1 MGDLAPAVDRGAS
14 LTASIPGRSVPRRGR
29 RCVARMRPLLGTLVE
44 IRAGG
49 AAARVA
55 RGIAA
60 AFAAIER
67 VQRLMSFH
75 EAGSDVSRINS
86 TPVGRDVTVDRE
98 TYGVLR
104 YALDLGHRSGGA
116 FDIAVAP
123 SLVSAGFLPYPA
135 LGGLLPQRV
144 DNANHPARF
153 SDLELLPDCGVHWR
167 KKGWID
173 LGGIAK
179 GYAVD
184 VAVAALRSHGIT
196 HGLVNAGGDLRG
208 FGNRPWPIRIRAPE
222 QPETLFDVG
231 SLCDAA
237 IATSAGYLG
246 GRRVGSRVVDPIVDP
261 GSGNCVAWNASVSVV
276 ASQCMAA
283 DALTKV
289 VRLAPAALPALLEH
303 YDAQAVLANDLGV
316 HSCGRNRL
324 QGDPPAIR
332 RVR

>member
-1 MGDLAPAVDRGAS
+1 MQL
-14 LTASIPGRSVPRRGR
+14 RSSSMPRRGR

-49 AAARVA
+49 TAARA
-55 RGIAA
+55 AGGIAA

-86 TPVGRDVTVDRE
+86 TPVGREVAVDPE
-98 TYGVLR
+98 TYHVLR
-104 YALDLGHRSGGA
+104 HALDLGHRSGGA

-123 SLVSAGFLPYPA
+123 RLVSAGFLPYPA
-135 LGGLLPQRV
+135 LGGLLPQSV
-144 DNANHPARF
+144 GDANHPARF
-153 SDLELLPDCGVHWR
+153 SDLELLADCGVRWR

-208 FGNRPWPIRIRAPE
+208 FGDRPWPIRIRAPE
-222 QPETLFDVG
+222 KLETLFDVG
-231 SLCDAA
+231 GLRDAA
-237 IATSAGYLG
+237 IATSAGYPG
-246 GRRVGSRVVDPIVDP
+246 GRGAGSPGVDPIVDP
-261 GSGNCVAWNASVSVV
+261 ASGDCVAWNASISVV
-276 ASQCMAA
+276 ASHCMAA

-303 YDAQAVLANDLGV
+303 YDAQAVLADDLGV
-316 HSCGRNRL
+316 RSSGRNRL
-324 QGDPPAIR
+324 QRDPSATR
-332 RVR
+332 SVR

>member
-1 MGDLAPAVDRGAS
+1 
-14 LTASIPGRSVPRRGR
+14 
-29 RCVARMRPLLGTLVE
+29 MRPLLGTLVE

-49 AAARVA
+49 PESRVND
-55 RGIAA
+55 GIAA

-75 EAGSDVSRINS
+75 DAGSDVSRINAA
-86 TPVGRDVTVDRE
+86 PAGLEVAVDPE
-98 TYGVLR
+98 TYCVLR
-104 YALDLGHRSGGA
+104 YALDLRERSDGA
-116 FDIAVAP
+116 FDITIAP
-123 SLVSAGFLPYPA
+123 SLVAAGFLPYPRLA
-135 LGGLLPQRV
+135 AAQV
-144 DNANHPARF
+144 DSARF
-153 SDLELLPDCGVHWR
+153 SDLELLPDCAVRWR

-196 HGLVNAGGDLRG
+196 HGLVNAGGDLRS

-276 ASQCMAA
+276 ASHCMAA

-303 YDAQAVLANDLGV
+303 YDAQAVLANDRGV
-316 HSCGRNRL
+316 RSCGRNRL

>member
-1 MGDLAPAVDRGAS
+1 MPE
-14 LTASIPGRSVPRRGR
+14 RSMPRRGG
-29 RCVARMRPLLGTLVE
+29 RCIARMRPSLGTLVE

-49 AAARVA
+49 AATRVA
-55 RGIAA
+55 GGIAA

-75 EAGSDVSRINS
+75 DAGSDVSRINS
-86 TPVGRDVTVDRE
+86 TPVGREVAVDRE

-104 YALDLGHRSGGA
+104 HALDLGHRSGGA
-116 FDIAVAP
+116 FDITIAP
-123 SLVSAGFLPYPA
+123 SLVSAGFLPYPP
-135 LGGLLPQRV
+135 LNGLLPEGA
-144 DNANHPARF
+144 DDAIHSARF
-153 SDLELLPDCGVHWR
+153 SDLELLSDCAVRWR

-184 VAVAALRSHGIT
+184 VAVAVLRSHGIT

-208 FGNRPWPIRIRAPE
+208 FGDRLWPIRIRAPE
-222 QPETLFDVG
+222 RPETLFDVG
-231 SLCDAA
+231 GLCDAA
-237 IATSAGYLG
+237 IATSAGYPG
-246 GRRVGSRVVDPIVDP
+246 GRSAGSRVVDPIVDP
-261 GSGNCVAWNASVSVV
+261 GSGSCVAWNASVSVV
-276 ASQCMAA
+276 ASHCMAA

-303 YDAQAVLANDLGV
+303 YEAQAVLADDLGV
-316 HSCGRNRL
+316 RSCGRKWL
-324 QGDPPAIR
+324 QSDPPAIR

>member
-1 MGDLAPAVDRGAS
+1 MGDLAPA
-14 LTASIPGRSVPRRGR
+14 
-29 RCVARMRPLLGTLVE
+29 ARMRPLLGTLVE

-49 AAARVA
+49 GGARVGGA
-55 RGIAA
+55 IAA

-75 EAGSDVSRINS
+75 DAHSDVSRING
-86 TPVGRDVTVDRE
+86 TPVGRAVAVDRE

-104 YALDLGHRSGGA
+104 YALDLGRRSAGA

-123 SLVSAGFLPYPA
+123 SLVSAGFLPHPA
-135 LGGLLPQRV
+135 PGGQFSDGADDAV
-144 DNANHPARF
+144 HSARF
-153 SDLELLPDCGVHWR
+153 SDLELLSDNAVRWR
-167 KKGWID
+167 RKGWID

-196 HGLVNAGGDLRG
+196 RGLVNAGGDLRG
-208 FGNRPWPIRIRAPE
+208 FGDRPWPIQVRAPE
-222 QPETLFDVG
+222 KPNALFDVG
-231 SLCDAA
+231 GLRDAA
-237 IATSAGYLG
+237 IATSAGYPG
-246 GRRVGSRVVDPIVDP
+246 GRTAGSPGVDPIVDP
-261 GSGNCVAWNASVSVV
+261 GSGNCVAWNTSISVV
-276 ASQCMAA
+276 ASHCMSA

-303 YDAQAVLANDLGV
+303 YDAQAVLADDLGV
-316 HSCGRNRL
+316 RSCGRNRL
-324 QGDPPAIR
+324 QGDPSTIR